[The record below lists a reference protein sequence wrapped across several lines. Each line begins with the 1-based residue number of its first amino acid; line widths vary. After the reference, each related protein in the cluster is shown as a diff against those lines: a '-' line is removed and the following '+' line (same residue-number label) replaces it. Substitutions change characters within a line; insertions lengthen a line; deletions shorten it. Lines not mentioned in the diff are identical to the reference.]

1 MSQSQTIPKLAAQ
14 ALAVQTKLDE
24 LWADEGVEQLSIF
37 LDPEIIVVLEE
48 IKQVSMSFIDQV
60 VTLSSEESEEPGKQV
75 NQ

>member
-48 IKQVSMSFIDQV
+48 IKQVSMNFIGQIA
-60 VTLSSEESEEPGKQV
+60 TLSGDESEESGRSV

>member
-48 IKQVSMSFIDQV
+48 IKQVSMNFIGQV
-60 VTLSSEESEEPGKQV
+60 ATLSSDESEESGR
-75 NQ
+75 

>member
-48 IKQVSMSFIDQV
+48 IKQVSMNFIGQIA
-60 VTLSSEESEEPGKQV
+60 TLSGDESVDK
-75 NQ
+75 